1 MDRIGADTNEFRDTI
16 RLCDTEN
23 GKSKEKTHDFFFFQS
38 LRRFGAYAYCH
49 FFAEK

>member
-23 GKSKEKTHDFFFFQS
+23 GKSKEKITWFFFSFN
-38 LRRFGAYAYCH
+38 H
-49 FFAEK
+49 FEDLARMPIVIFS